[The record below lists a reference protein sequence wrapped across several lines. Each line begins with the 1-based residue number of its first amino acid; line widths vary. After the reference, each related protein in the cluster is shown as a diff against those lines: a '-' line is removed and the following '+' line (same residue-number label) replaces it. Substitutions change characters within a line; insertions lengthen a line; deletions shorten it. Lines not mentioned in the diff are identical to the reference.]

1 MCWSFLVVTHM
12 RGDAANHR
20 LIVRVTLIVRAVA
33 CCGTLVGQPVNRIN
47 VRQTGQ
53 TAGVEDGAQPFGC
66 NRQVARVDEAAKT
79 LTERRPRLIA
89 SQLTAHNFR
98 IAHNLILSEQH
109 QVVSNFLSSGSVVT
123 LVSDGL
129 IAEGTQRELVE
140 PVGSARPA
148 LVQQNDAV
156 VLEHAA
162 DESVAKI
169 AWTGAFNSGTTLHEH

>member
-1 MCWSFLVVTHM
+1 M
-12 RGDAANHR
+12 
-20 LIVRVTLIVRAVA
+20 
-33 CCGTLVGQPVNRIN
+33 
-47 VRQTGQ
+47 
-53 TAGVEDGAQPFGC
+53 
-66 NRQVARVDEAAKT
+66 
-79 LTERRPRLIA
+79 
-89 SQLTAHNFR
+89 
-98 IAHNLILSEQH
+98 
-109 QVVSNFLSSGSVVT
+109 VT

-169 AWTGAFNSGTTLHEH
+169 AWTGAFASGTTLHEHQVWQVVSTGGDNLASINIHRPVVMRIGRIVIQWDGECVVVNGA